1 MKITYINPEK
11 LLIFL
16 QKLKSC
22 IKVVFSLWPN
32 KNIKEI
38 GHIYQDF
45 VNVDY
50 SKVQLY

>member
-11 LLIFL
+11 LLNFL

-22 IKVVFSLWPN
+22 IKIALGLWPN
-32 KNIKEI
+32 KNVKEI
-38 GHIYQDF
+38 GHISQDF